1 MDNNTE
7 IQNAEAQYPKN
18 AEVKEKTKEVKK
30 QKRKV
35 TRRNVIILILIIII
49 LLLLTFRSC
58 SKEIDVF
65 LKGLNGNPV
74 EMDLNKES
82 IEIPVITTFNVDG
95 RKTDVT
101 LTNPVENEGKFCLQY
116 DLYITDN
123 EKETAVRGS
132 VIKKYDKGVYI
143 YGFTDACLGFVYVKI
158 VKVNLEL
165 AAGVQKVLPAI
176 LKRIRHLFQKLYK
189 NAYNKAIKL

>member
-35 TRRNVIILILIIII
+35 TRRNIIILILIIII

-101 LTNPVENEGKFCLQY
+101 LSNPVENEGKFCLQY

-123 EKETAVRGS
+123 EKEKLVYSSDVLAPLEHETVVLKEKLKKGS
-132 VIKKYDKGVYI
+132 YKGKLQVSSFVLNSDTECNGSEI
-143 YGFTDACLGFVYVKI
+143 EVNVYVK
-158 VKVNLEL
+158 
-165 AAGVQKVLPAI
+165 
-176 LKRIRHLFQKLYK
+176 
-189 NAYNKAIKL
+189 